1 MQKQT
6 PAFLLNLNFAA
17 FCWNAQRLDVFKLRK
32 GFAPQRIQYLT
43 LMKNKCPNCALVN
56 FSSASVCARCNCE
69 FSQIAA
75 ESISSSLQSKVLK
88 RVGVFLLVC
97 FFSLLAFYLSLIF
110 SAKKLTYDE
119 QKITESGIAVLEA
132 KGFADEVFLLRYTT
146 AFRSNDHWLNASI
159 EKENAYAATNFPFAI
174 MVLYPEFFTVP
185 IDDAERAA
193 ILLHEAKHL
202 QGAGEPEA
210 YEFVWKNRRKLGWTK
225 ETHRFSV
232 IWLNVR
238 KTTREIAPH
247 LFFCE
252 TNEYADCTED
262 LITN

>member
-1 MQKQT
+1 MAIITESTEK
-6 PAFLLNLNFAA
+6 
-17 FCWNAQRLDVFKLRK
+17 
-32 GFAPQRIQYLT
+32 ISLT
-43 LMKNKCPNCALVN
+43 
-56 FSSASVCARCNCE
+56 
-69 FSQIAA
+69 
-75 ESISSSLQSKVLK
+75 SKILK
-88 RVGVFLLVC
+88 RAGVLIVVC
-97 FFSLLAFYLSLIF
+97 VFTVLAFYLSLIF

-119 QKITESGIAVLEA
+119 RQTVESGIAILEA
-132 KGFADEVFLLRYTT
+132 KGFSNEVFLLRYFT